1 MSEKSD
7 DVKIRNHLRKELRP
21 ALRET
26 LGELMTTADF
36 DTMTRQLWYIDDMMG
51 SIGHFIRS
59 KAQND
64 ILQKS
69 EEYPEILQMMR
80 DNKDKKKIA
89 KRIKQ
94 ALEDEG
100 YKTSDITAK
109 RDEALN
115 KLPMYQ
121 LLYIMK
127 QQSEK
132 ELLRSLLR
140 KNIWNYY
147 LQHVTG
153 VSVLTASKLL
163 YLVDDATRFPQPSKL
178 IKYSGLA
185 VVDGEAER
193 LRSGEAAG
201 YNPELKALLLGVIGG
216 NLMRSKSQYRVAYD
230 ERRERMEKERP
241 SWGEHP
247 SGKDEEY
254 NAHYHNDAK
263 RYMVKRF
270 VQEFWDASYLCEGA
284 MPPSKPYAVAILGH
298 DMEPKIVPVTVGDY
312 VVYRWNECGVQDKLG
327 RVLCDWVEW
336 AEVVNQEKI

>member
-7 DVKIRNHLRKELRP
+7 DVKIRNHTRKELRP
-21 ALRET
+21 ALGET

-36 DTMTRQLWYIDDMMG
+36 GTMTRQLWFIDDMMG

-59 KAQND
+59 KTQND
-64 ILQKS
+64 ILRGS

-89 KRIKQ
+89 KRIKK
-94 ALEDEG
+94 ALENKG

-127 QQSEK
+127 QESEK
-132 ELLRSLLR
+132 ELLRNLFQM
-140 KNIWNYY
+140 NIWNYY
-147 LQHVTG
+147 LKDVRG

-163 YLVDDATRFPQPSKL
+163 YLVDDATRFSQPSKL

-193 LRSGEAAG
+193 MHSGEVGG
-201 YNPELKALLLGVIGG
+201 YKPELKALLLGVIAD
-216 NLMRSKSQYRVAYD
+216 NLLRSNSQYRVVYD
-230 ERRERMEKERP
+230 ERRERMEEERP

-247 SGKDEEY
+247 SGKDKKY
-254 NAHYHNDAK
+254 NAHYNNDAK

-270 VQEFWDASYLCEGA
+270 VQEFWDASYLCKGA
-284 MPPSKPYAVAILGH
+284 QPPSRPYAVAILGH
-298 DMEPKIVPVTVGDY
+298 DMEAKVVPVTVGDY
-312 VVYRWNECGVQDKLG
+312 VVYRWNECGVQDKVG
-327 RVLCDWVEW
+327 RVLCDWKEW
-336 AEVVNQEKI
+336 AEAVNQEKI